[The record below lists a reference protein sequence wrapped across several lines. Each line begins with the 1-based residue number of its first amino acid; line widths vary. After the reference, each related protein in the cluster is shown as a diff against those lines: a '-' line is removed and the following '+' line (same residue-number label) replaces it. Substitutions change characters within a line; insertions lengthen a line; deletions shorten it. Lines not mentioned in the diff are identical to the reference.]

1 MVQFC
6 NQVPVLCDGDLGIVV
21 DYEVAMKIFQFHPKV
36 FKRPYAPYYD
46 AYKGHQFVID
56 HVAEGDHVWLR
67 CIDGDVAVDGY
78 VELDQLVE
86 VK

>member
-1 MVQFC
+1 
-6 NQVPVLCDGDLGIVV
+6 
-21 DYEVAMKIFQFHPKV
+21 MKIYQFHPKV
-36 FKRPYAPYYD
+36 FTQPYAPYFD
-46 AYKGHQFVID
+46 AYKGHQFVVD
-56 HVAEGDHVWLR
+56 HVHPEPEATDHVWLR

>member
-1 MVQFC
+1 
-6 NQVPVLCDGDLGIVV
+6 LGPSV
-21 DYEVAMKIFQFHPKV
+21 DFAVEVNVYQFHPKV
-36 FKRPYAPYYD
+36 FTRPYAPYYD
-46 AYKGHQFVID
+46 AYKDHHFVID

-78 VELDQLVE
+78 VELDQLIE